1 MERTTGTK
9 IQGREAEGPIPDR
22 QGKGDGKNSHRAVR
36 EMEREGTATE
46 QGRGRETQTGTQVN
60 RKSHRWTDGV
70 MGEKETEKRRIRDK
84 GRS

>member
-46 QGRGRETQTGTQVN
+46 QGRGRETQGPRLTERVTGGQ
-60 RKSHRWTDGV
+60 
-70 MGEKETEKRRIRDK
+70 MA
-84 GRS
+84 